1 MTEPRP
7 YNIKPIIVEA
17 VRLDGYGAFLRAAS
31 WIKSH
36 SVRSR
41 VSSGTTSDDM
51 PYDVLLIDTPT
62 GTTEALEDWFVVR
75 TGNVFRAYA
84 PEDFHKQFDAVPVS
98 DMVPTLPEAQKL
110 VPRTTRKAGGA
121 TVD

>member
-41 VSSGTTSDDM
+41 VSSGKDANEI

-62 GTTEALEDWFVVR
+62 GTTEAHEDWFVVR

-84 PEDFHKQFDAVPVS
+84 PEEFHKQFDAVPVS

-110 VPRTTRKAGGA
+110 VPRVIKPKGGA

>member
-41 VSSGTTSDDM
+41 VSSGVTSDGM

-75 TGNVFRAYA
+75 TGTVFRAYA
-84 PEDFHKQFDAVPVS
+84 PEEFHAQFDAVPATE
-98 DMVPTLPEAQKL
+98 MVPTLPEPQKL
-110 VPRTTRKAGGA
+110 VPRVTKPKGGA